1 MNYVHVWHPYRPLK
15 PKFGIT
21 PDFADNTDH
30 NTMLIANNTDHNT
43 TLIADNTDLNTVNSW

>member
-1 MNYVHVWHPYRPLK
+1 MNYVHVWYPYRPLK

-43 TLIADNTDLNTVNSW
+43 TLIADNTDLNTVNCW